1 MTFKTGGSVEAI
13 GKEHLC
19 GAIVDVKSVPALA
32 DAVKLITTKDI
43 AILKKMCIERA
54 NKYYNASE
62 RFKEY
67 LNIYDDILCK

>member
-1 MTFKTGGSVEAI
+1 MTFKTGGGVEAI